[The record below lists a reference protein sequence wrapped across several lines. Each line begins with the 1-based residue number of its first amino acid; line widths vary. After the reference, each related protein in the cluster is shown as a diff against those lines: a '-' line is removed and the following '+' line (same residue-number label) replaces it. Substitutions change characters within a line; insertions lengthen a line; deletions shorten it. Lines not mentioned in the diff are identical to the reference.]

1 MYAWEKSFRRVVA
14 ESRNRE
20 VRQVRW
26 ASYIRGVNQSTM
38 VFTERSTLFITNLA
52 CVLAGHTI
60 KASVV
65 FSMAQFF
72 NVLQVSTLDEPQRI
86 NGLTFHVSIP

>member
-1 MYAWEKSFRRVVA
+1 MYAWEKSFRVVVA
-14 ESRNRE
+14 ESRERE
-20 VRQVRW
+20 VKQVRW

-60 KASVV
+60 SASVV
-65 FSMAQFF
+65 FAMAQFF
-72 NVLQVSTLDEPQRI
+72 NVLQVSRWHLI
-86 NGLTFHVSIP
+86 L